1 MNGNYSYFPQ
11 YQQGYS
17 QPIPDQL
24 MQYRQMG
31 QQMQNMPQN
40 QLQQPV
46 GISPE
51 SPMIWV
57 QGEAGA
63 KAYLV
68 APGCSVVLWD
78 SEADVVYIKSANQ
91 NGMPV
96 TRVFDYK
103 ERLSQ
108 APQTAFPPAQDYVT
122 RKEFE
127 ALTARLNAIAGKNN
141 KEDEDGE

>member
-1 MNGNYSYFPQ
+1 MNGSYSYFPQ
-11 YQQGYS
+11 YQQSYS

-31 QQMQNMPQN
+31 QQTQNVLQN
-40 QLQQPV
+40 HPQQPV
-46 GISPE
+46 CISPE

-108 APQTAFPPAQDYVT
+108 APQAAFTPTQDYVT

-127 ALTARLNAIAGKNN
+127 ALTARLNAMVGKE